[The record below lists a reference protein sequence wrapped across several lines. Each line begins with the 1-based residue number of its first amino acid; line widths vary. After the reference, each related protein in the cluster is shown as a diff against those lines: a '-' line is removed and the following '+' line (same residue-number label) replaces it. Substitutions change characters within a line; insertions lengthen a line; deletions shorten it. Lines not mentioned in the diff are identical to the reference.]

1 MKVKNL
7 LLRNLNGSKRSR
19 EKFALEFFNNLKKL
33 VEKSGPPPLGLNLV
47 MGSDA
52 KIKIEN
58 VVKAIENCHLAPV
71 EMIFVKK

>member
-1 MKVKNL
+1 M
-7 LLRNLNGSKRSR
+7 
-19 EKFALEFFNNLKKL
+19 
-33 VEKSGPPPLGLNLV
+33 EKSGPSPVGLNLV

-58 VVKAIENCHLAPV
+58 VVKAIEKGHLAPV